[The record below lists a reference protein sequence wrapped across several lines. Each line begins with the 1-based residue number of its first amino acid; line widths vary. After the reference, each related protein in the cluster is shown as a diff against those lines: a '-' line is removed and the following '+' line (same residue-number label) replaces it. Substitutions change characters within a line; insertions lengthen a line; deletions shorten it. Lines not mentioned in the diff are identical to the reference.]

1 MKIAVYTCITNNYD
15 SLIVPRVINPKID
28 YLCFN
33 DGTIEINNPW
43 ISIMINENLSSKDT
57 NRKIKLLPHLNE
69 ILSNYDLTI
78 YVDGSIEIL
87 TDLNSLIK
95 EVITSDGHTFLYN
108 HNYRDCIFDECLEC
122 YLSNKISLD
131 SCRLMRNYLSKVGME
146 KKFGMYEAGV
156 IIRKNK
162 IIDSVNLMNNWWKNY
177 NGSFGVK
184 RDQIAL
190 MYTLWKLKANI
201 NSLGSPDFHNS
212 HKFFK
217 LRYGHKTSLTIQ
229 RYNWW
234 VRRSILIF
242 LINLK
247 ILKID

>member
-15 SLIVPRVINPKID
+15 SIIAPRIINPNID

-33 DGTIEINNPW
+33 DGTIEPIEPW
-43 ISIMINENLSSKDT
+43 TNIILNDNLTSKDT

-69 ILSNYDLTI
+69 ILNKYDITI

-87 TDLNSLIK
+87 SDLNTLMN
-95 EVITSDGHTFLYN
+95 EVILSKGHTFVYT
-108 HNYRDCIFDECLEC
+108 HNLRNCIFDECLEC

-131 SCRLMRNYLSKVGME
+131 SCRLMRNFLSNVGM
-146 KKFGMYEAGV
+146 KKNFGMFEAGV
-156 IIRKNK
+156 IIRKNHK
-162 IIDSVNLMNNWWKNY
+162 VECVNLMNLWWENY
-177 NGSFGVK
+177 INSFGVK

-201 NSLGSPDFHNS
+201 NSLGSPDFYNTHN
-212 HKFFK
+212 FFK
-217 LRYGHKTSLTIQ
+217 LSNGHKSSLLIQ
-229 RYNWW
+229 LYNWW
-234 VRRSILIF
+234 VRRSILKL

-247 ILKID
+247 IIKID